1 MADQVFSYPTES
13 WHESDF
19 SSGQQETNMDCKH
32 KYLAVCRLKNIRTQA
47 TGFQL
52 QLTHCMKILCA
63 NCIIFFFKNFPSLIY
78 LFAAIALSSGTHTH
92 TSSQVSDIQSSSL
105 SSSPAPFHL
114 KHYRPYPFAHINTFD
129 CELVSRG
136 STNKNTSLEY
146 RGSPDSTNF
155 GLPGNR
161 TIEKSY

>member
-1 MADQVFSYPTES
+1 
-13 WHESDF
+13 
-19 SSGQQETNMDCKH
+19 MDCKH

-52 QLTHCMKILCA
+52 QLTHCMNILCA

-114 KHYRPYPFAHINTFD
+114 KHYRPYPFAHINTGKFLL
-129 CELVSRG
+129 EALILA
-136 STNKNTSLEY
+136 STNPQYDKRLCIELPVVRTCCVHKLFRMSKQKQK
-146 RGSPDSTNF
+146 TNLYTKVF
-155 GLPGNR
+155 
-161 TIEKSY
+161 

>member
-78 LFAAIALSSGTHTH
+78 LFAAIALSSGTHTI
-92 TSSQVSDIQSSSL
+92 TPARWSRIYKVQVSAPPRPRSISSITGPIHLLISILLTASL
-105 SSSPAPFHL
+105 CQEVLPTRIHL
-114 KHYRPYPFAHINTFD
+114 QNTLSCF
-129 CELVSRG
+129 LF
-136 STNKNTSLEY
+136 K
-146 RGSPDSTNF
+146 
-155 GLPGNR
+155 
-161 TIEKSY
+161 